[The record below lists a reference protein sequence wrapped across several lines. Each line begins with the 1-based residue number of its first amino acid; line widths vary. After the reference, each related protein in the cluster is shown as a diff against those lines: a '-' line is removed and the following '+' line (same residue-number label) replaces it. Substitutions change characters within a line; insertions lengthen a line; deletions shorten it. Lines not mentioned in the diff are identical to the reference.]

1 MGFRSSLAASIGK
14 GARWAG
20 ETFMHRSAGNL
31 PGAIAMKAAPAVLAD
46 LALLADNI
54 AVVSGT
60 NGKTTTTNLSADC
73 LASSGR
79 ALYCNRDGNNLESG
93 IVTAFLVEPERGK
106 GESKAAVRGS
116 VEGAAFRHKPVS
128 CFECDEM
135 YTRYVLPRVK
145 PRYFVLLN
153 LFRDQLDRVGEIDHV
168 QDVIA
173 AALEGSPETTFIYN
187 GDDPLCASI
196 ADRVSNSSMAFGIDC
211 DMKLDADRISDS
223 RFCQKCGAA
232 LEYDYVHY
240 GQLGAY
246 RCPSCGWGRPE
257 LAFRAQNVRMLDGA
271 FAFDIDGRTVRT
283 GQTGV
288 YMIYNTLAAYAL
300 STASGIVSF
309 EGFQR
314 AVDEYR
320 PGNGRLQTFR
330 LGARSVMTNLAK
342 NPTGFNQNIRI
353 VLNEGGRVLALFVND
368 EEADGCDVSWFWD
381 IDFER
386 WAQIEGLKAF
396 VGGTRANDMQVRLKY
411 AGIDATLVETVA
423 DVLAATDESD
433 GKVYAIANYT
443 ALPPVRRELEGLEK
457 AAAAGEGSVD
467 ATPAAGGA
475 PDRVDDGVGND
486 AADVASTIGGAPV
499 TNGTPAAGG
508 APDKAADPVAVTSAT
523 ADAARQ
529 GADSSARSA
538 EEGE

>member
-14 GARWAG
+14 SARWAG

-46 LALLADNI
+46 LSSSADNI
-54 AVVSGT
+54 AVISGT

-73 LASSGR
+73 LATSGR

-93 IVTAFLVEPERGK
+93 IVTAFLVKPERRAG
-106 GESKAAVRGS
+106 
-116 VEGAAFRHKPVS
+116 EGARSGKPSSEKPVS

-135 YTRYVLPRVK
+135 YTKYVLPRVK
-145 PRYFVLLN
+145 PRFFVLLN
-153 LFRDQLDRVGEIDHV
+153 LFRDQLDRVGEIEHV
-168 QDVIA
+168 QNTIA

-196 ADRVSNSSMAFGIDC
+196 ADRVSNRSLAFGIAC
-211 DMKLDADRISDS
+211 DMALDADRISDS

-246 RCPSCGWGRPE
+246 RCPSCGWARPE
-257 LAFRAQNVRMLDGA
+257 LAFSADNVRMHDGSLV
-271 FAFDIDGRTVRT
+271 FDIDGRTVRT

-288 YMIYNTLAAYAL
+288 YMVYNTLAAYAL
-300 STASGIVSF
+300 SMASGIVSF
-309 EGFQR
+309 EGFQG
-314 AVDEYR
+314 AIDAYR
-320 PGNGRLQTFR
+320 PTNGRLQTFH
-330 LGARSVMTNLAK
+330 LGKRSVMTNLAK

-368 EEADGCDVSWFWD
+368 DEADGCDVSWFWD

-411 AGIDATLVETVA
+411 AGIESAVVETAA

-433 GKVYAIANYT
+433 GKVYVIANYT
-443 ALPPVRRELEGLEK
+443 ALPPLRRELELLEK
-457 AAAAGEGSVD
+457 ELAAASGAQAQTCGREGKAEFAPAAAGAASDGASVSS
-467 ATPAAGGA
+467 AQRPAAE
-475 PDRVDDGVGND
+475 
-486 AADVASTIGGAPV
+486 
-499 TNGTPAAGG
+499 PAHA
-508 APDKAADPVAVTSAT
+508 KE
-523 ADAARQ
+523 R
-529 GADSSARSA
+529 
-538 EEGE
+538 E

>member
-1 MGFRSSLAASIGK
+1 MGLRSSFAASIGK
-14 GARWAG
+14 SARWAG

-31 PGAIAMKAAPAVLAD
+31 PGVIAMKAAPAVLAD
-46 LALLADNI
+46 LARSADNI
-54 AVVSGT
+54 AVISGT

-93 IVTAFLVEPERGK
+93 VVTAFLVKPERRA
-106 GESKAAVRGS
+106 GEGSGNAAA
-116 VEGAAFRHKPVS
+116 EKPVS

-135 YTRYVLPRVK
+135 YTKYVLPRVK
-145 PRYFVLLN
+145 PRFFVLLN
-153 LFRDQLDRVGEIDHV
+153 LFRDQLDRVGEIEHV
-168 QDVIA
+168 QNTIA

-196 ADRVSNSSMAFGIDC
+196 AARVPNRSLAFGIAC

-246 RCPSCGWGRPE
+246 RCPSCGWERPE
-257 LAFRAQNVRMLDGA
+257 LAFAADNVRMQDGSLV
-271 FAFDIDGRTVRT
+271 FDIDGRTVRT

-300 STASGIVSF
+300 SMASGIVSF
-309 EGFQR
+309 EGFQG
-314 AVDEYR
+314 AIDAYR
-320 PGNGRLQTFR
+320 PTNGRLQTFC
-330 LGARSVMTNLAK
+330 LGSRSVMTNLAK

-368 EEADGCDVSWFWD
+368 DEADGCDVSWFWD

-386 WAQIEGLKAF
+386 WSQIEGLKAF
-396 VGGTRANDMQVRLKY
+396 VGGSRANDMQVRLKY
-411 AGIDATLVETVA
+411 AGIESAIVETAA
-423 DVLAATDESD
+423 DVLAATNESD
-433 GKVYAIANYT
+433 GKVYVIANYT
-443 ALPPVRRELEGLEK
+443 ALPPLRRELELLEK
-457 AAAAGEGSVD
+457 QDAASAAQHSVD
-467 ATPAAGGA
+467 E
-475 PDRVDDGVGND
+475 
-486 AADVASTIGGAPV
+486 
-499 TNGTPAAGG
+499 
-508 APDKAADPVAVTSAT
+508 AVHAK
-523 ADAARQ
+523 
-529 GADSSARSA
+529 
-538 EEGE
+538 EGE